1 MSREH
6 MHAFFKQFQ
15 YDPMAENTLDQNPY
29 IYNAETVDQHY
40 DKHTD
45 QGNTHFA
52 ILLNDEVIG
61 DIYLKHFNQADKSC
75 QIGIYLVNDRYKGK
89 GFGTQAERL
98 LLGHV
103 FANTDIELIYAD
115 TLKKNHRSR
124 HVLEKVGF
132 TVIRTDG
139 ERTYLE
145 CKKKRWADTRQL
157 KSVSSV

>member
-1 MSREH
+1 

-15 YDPMAENTLDQNPY
+15 YDPTAENTPDQNPY

-45 QGNTHFA
+45 QGNIHFA

-75 QIGIYLVNDRYKGK
+75 ETGIYLVNDQYKGK
-89 GFGTQAERL
+89 GFGTQ
-98 LLGHV
+98 
-103 FANTDIELIYAD
+103 TDIEVIDAD
-115 TLKKNHRSR
+115 TLEKNQRSKR
-124 HVLEKVGF
+124 TLEKVGF
-132 TVIRTDG
+132 TVIRTDH
-139 ERTYLE
+139 ERIYLE
-145 CKKKRWADTRQL
+145 CKKQRWADTRQL

>member
-15 YDPMAENTLDQNPY
+15 YDPMAENTPDQNPY

-75 QIGIYLVNDRYKGK
+75 ETGIYLVNDQYKGK
-89 GFGTQAERL
+89 GFGTQ
-98 LLGHV
+98 
-103 FANTDIELIYAD
+103 TDIEVIDAD
-115 TLKKNHRSR
+115 TLEKNQRSKR
-124 HVLEKVGF
+124 TLEKVGF
-132 TVIRTDG
+132 TVIRTDH
-139 ERTYLE
+139 ERIYLE
-145 CKKKRWADTRQL
+145 CKKQRWADTRQL

>member
-1 MSREH
+1 

-15 YDPMAENTLDQNPY
+15 YDPMAENTPDQNPY

-45 QGNTHFA
+45 QGNIHFA

-75 QIGIYLVNDRYKGK
+75 ETGIYLVNDQYKGK
-89 GFGTQAERL
+89 GFGTQ
-98 LLGHV
+98 
-103 FANTDIELIYAD
+103 TDIEVIDAD
-115 TLKKNHRSR
+115 TLEKNQRSKR
-124 HVLEKVGF
+124 TLEKVGF
-132 TVIRTDG
+132 TVIRTDH
-139 ERTYLE
+139 ERIYLE
-145 CKKKRWADTRQL
+145 CKKQRWADTRQL

>member
-15 YDPMAENTLDQNPY
+15 YDPMAENTPDQNPY

-40 DKHTD
+40 DKHTG
-45 QGNTHFA
+45 QGNIHFA

-75 QIGIYLVNDRYKGK
+75 QMAIYLVNDQYKGK
-89 GFGTQAERL
+89 GFGTQAEHL
-98 LLGHV
+98 MLDHV
-103 FANTDIELIYAD
+103 FESTNIEVIYAD
-115 TLKKNHRSR
+115 TLKKNQRSR
-124 HVLEKVGF
+124 RTLEKVGF
-132 TVIRTDG
+132 TVIRTDH
-139 ERTYLE
+139 ERIYLE
-145 CKKKRWADTRQL
+145 CKKQRWADTRQL

>member
-15 YDPMAENTLDQNPY
+15 YDPMAENTPDQNPY

-75 QIGIYLVNDRYKGK
+75 ETGIYLVNDQYKGK
-89 GFGTQAERL
+89 GFGTQ
-98 LLGHV
+98 
-103 FANTDIELIYAD
+103 TDIEVIDAD
-115 TLKKNHRSR
+115 TLEKNQRSR
-124 HVLEKVGF
+124 RTLEKVGF
-132 TVIRTDG
+132 TMIRADH
-139 ERTYLE
+139 ERIYLE
-145 CKKKRWADTRQL
+145 CKKQRWADTRQL

>member
-1 MSREH
+1 

-15 YDPMAENTLDQNPY
+15 YDPMAENTPDQNPY

-75 QIGIYLVNDRYKGK
+75 ETGIYLVNDQYKGK
-89 GFGTQAERL
+89 GFGTQ
-98 LLGHV
+98 
-103 FANTDIELIYAD
+103 TDIEVIDAD
-115 TLKKNHRSR
+115 TLEKNQRSKR
-124 HVLEKVGF
+124 TLEKVGF
-132 TVIRTDG
+132 TVIRTDH
-139 ERTYLE
+139 ERIYLE
-145 CKKKRWADTRQL
+145 CKKQRWADTRQL

>member
-40 DKHTD
+40 DKHTG
-45 QGNTHFA
+45 QGNIHFA

-75 QIGIYLVNDRYKGK
+75 QMGIYLVNDQYKGK
-89 GFGTQAERL
+89 GFGTQAEHL
-98 LLGHV
+98 LLDHV

-132 TVIRTDG
+132 TVIRTDH
-139 ERTYLE
+139 ERIYLE
-145 CKKKRWADTRQL
+145 CKKQRWADTRQL

>member
-45 QGNTHFA
+45 QGNIHFA

-75 QIGIYLVNDRYKGK
+75 ETGIYLVNDQYKGK
-89 GFGTQAERL
+89 GFGTQ
-98 LLGHV
+98 
-103 FANTDIELIYAD
+103 TDIEVIDAD
-115 TLKKNHRSR
+115 TLEKNQRSKR
-124 HVLEKVGF
+124 TLEKVGF
-132 TVIRTDG
+132 TVIRTDH
-139 ERTYLE
+139 ERIYLE
-145 CKKKRWADTRQL
+145 CKKQRWADTRQL
-157 KSVSSV
+157 KSVSTV

>member
-89 GFGTQAERL
+89 GFGTQAEHL

-139 ERTYLE
+139 ERIYLE